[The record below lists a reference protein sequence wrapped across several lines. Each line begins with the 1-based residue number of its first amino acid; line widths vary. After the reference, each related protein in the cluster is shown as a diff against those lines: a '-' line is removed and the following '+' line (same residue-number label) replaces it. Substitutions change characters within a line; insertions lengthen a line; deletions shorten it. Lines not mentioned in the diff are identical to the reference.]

1 MVLVNTFYLLITHP
15 VEYARLRAEVDANFP
30 AGDGEGVFDFMK
42 LSKMPFLNAVM

>member
-30 AGDGEGVFDFMK
+30 AGDEEGVFDFMK
-42 LSKMPFLNAVM
+42 LSKMQFLNAVM